1 MALPALGSALLA
13 LLFKNGMAMEGEIE
27 EEVGAGGGQGA
38 AVQLDLWGRAG
49 N

>member
-13 LLFKNGMAMEGEIE
+13 LLFENGMAMEGEIE

-38 AVQLDLWGRAG
+38 AVQPDLWGRAG

>member
-13 LLFKNGMAMEGEIE
+13 LLFENGMAMEGEI

-38 AVQLDLWGRAG
+38 AVQPDLWGRAG